1 MDREGLP
8 AAEALGDFLGFCR
21 GQSVLSYGNDMVV
34 LGENVGWA
42 RSRGE
47 EVKNGF
53 LDAHFLNIRPWLN
66 SIASATSASNVGR
79 LWQDLDL
86 PKPAPGKEHSAL
98 FDCYSFA
105 SALEH
110 LSEGGSRL
118 PEFLP
123 LTNQAANKAPD
134 TPSAH
139 FAQRGR
145 CRKRRKTVW
154 SASPLTALRGL
165 VLWPR
170 TAFSSFSYVGLMAS
184 SRAVPN
190 LRAMFF
196 TYLRRELRRRRK
208 AALVVASGLALG
220 IALVIVVNS
229 VSSGMGKAQD
239 KVLQSLYGLGTDMT
253 VTKAATPT
261 ASGSQQPRFQFD
273 ANNNDDSKTQSS
285 DRVMVQGF
293 TTLASTTV
301 TKVAGQ
307 KGVSD
312 AVGGLSLNV
321 VKVDGQFTRGQFQQN
336 QGSGTGG
343 GGNRGG
349 GTGAPQ
355 GEVTGGGANFNIN
368 SYSVYGTDVTKPALG
383 PLTSSKIT
391 SGRTFTTAE
400 ANSKV
405 VVADSAYAKEKK
417 LKVGSTVTIKS
428 VKYKVIGI
436 ATATSGD
443 AAANLYVPLKQAQTL
458 SGDTNKVTTIY
469 VKATDSQQISAVKKT
484 ITSNVSGTTV
494 TTSADLADT
503 VSGSLSTA
511 SSLATSVGKWLSIAV
526 LIAAFLV
533 AGLLTSS
540 AVSRRVREFGTLK
553 ALGWKSGRVTRQ
565 VVGEAIV
572 NGQLWS
578 AASSASR
585 SAWRAR
591 TSSPRSARPSRP
603 PWAAPVVPAARAAVP
618 VAAASA
624 AADRP
629 RPRPS
634 T

>member
-1 MDREGLP
+1 
-8 AAEALGDFLGFCR
+8 
-21 GQSVLSYGNDMVV
+21 
-34 LGENVGWA
+34 
-42 RSRGE
+42 
-47 EVKNGF
+47 
-53 LDAHFLNIRPWLN
+53 
-66 SIASATSASNVGR
+66 
-79 LWQDLDL
+79 
-86 PKPAPGKEHSAL
+86 
-98 FDCYSFA
+98 
-105 SALEH
+105 
-110 LSEGGSRL
+110 
-118 PEFLP
+118 
-123 LTNQAANKAPD
+123 
-134 TPSAH
+134 
-139 FAQRGR
+139 
-145 CRKRRKTVW
+145 
-154 SASPLTALRGL
+154 
-165 VLWPR
+165 
-170 TAFSSFSYVGLMAS
+170 
-184 SRAVPN
+184 
-190 LRAMFF
+190 MFF

-321 VKVDGQFTRGQFQQN
+321 VKVDGQFTRGQFKQN
-336 QGSGTGG
+336 QGSGTGGG

-355 GEVTGGGANFNIN
+355 GSVTGGGANFNIN
-368 SYSVYGTDVTKPALG
+368 AYSVYGTDVTKPALG

-400 ANSKV
+400 ADSKV

-572 NGQLWS
+572 NGLVGGVLGIALGLAGAYVVTAIS
-578 AASSASR
+578 PTLSASLGSTAGGGAR
-585 SAWRAR
+585 AGGGPGGGGGGFGGGRQAAAKTLDVALTAPVNATTIALAVGLAVAGGLIAGAFGGWRASR
-591 TSSPRSARPSRP
+591 LRP
-603 PWAAPVVPAARAAVP
+603 
-618 VAAASA
+618 
-624 AADRP
+624 ADALR
-629 RPRPS
+629 RVE
-634 T
+634 